1 MTGPADGVAAYPA
14 VDEVIR
20 AMEGPGQGH
29 YLHIGAVLE
38 LDGPVPELAA
48 VREHVRGRL
57 PFLPLLALSVA
68 GDLGDAGDF
77 GDGGPDLDR
86 HVRELRVERREAAY
100 DALLNAAAP
109 CPRRPWGV
117 WLVHGYAENRFLLCY
132 RGHHGLHDGVSL
144 AWVMQRLFRTKPPA
158 GALPSAGGPF
168 APTLPA
174 RVGAHARNALE
185 SVRLFLP
192 APRRPLLDGPREGRR
207 VLSAVTVPVGR
218 LRTAAADLGCS
229 VLDIHLSALSYA
241 AQRADTTGWTREGPR
256 ARGIGLPI
264 ALGPMGSATTA
275 CPAYPGNRF
284 SVAVVDV
291 PWDEADLRH
300 RARLL
305 SRRTARYKDPALRWA
320 KGDALV
326 RLDARRTKSLSERVF
341 ARCGVQT
348 TVLTQT
354 ADFGFD
360 GCRALSVTGLNCLPA
375 HFPYQPV
382 LTTWRSQA
390 TCAFTADAAVP
401 AARELAE
408 YWREAL
414 DLLAPEAAAPAP
426 SIGR

>member
-1 MTGPADGVAAYPA
+1 MSGTGGAAAYPA

-20 AMEGPGQGH
+20 AMEGPDQGH

-38 LDGPVPELAA
+38 LEGPVPELAA

-57 PFLPLLALSVA
+57 PYLPLLSLSVT
-68 GDLGDAGDF
+68 GDAGDE
-77 GDGGPDLDR
+77 GPDLGR

-117 WLVHGYAENRFLLCY
+117 WLVHGYEENRFLLCY
-132 RGHHGLHDGVSL
+132 RGHHALHDGVSL
-144 AWVMQRLFRTKPPA
+144 AWVMQRLFRTRPPAEAVPPA
-158 GALPSAGGPF
+158 GGSYAPDLSARIGG
-168 APTLPA
+168 
-174 RVGAHARNALE
+174 HARNALE

-192 APRRPLLDGPREGRR
+192 ASRRPLLDGPREGRR
-207 VLSAVTVPVGR
+207 VLSAVSVPVSR
-218 LRTAAADLGCS
+218 LRTAAAGLGCS

-241 AQRADTTGWTREGPR
+241 AQRTDTTGWTREGPR

-264 ALGPMGSATTA
+264 ALGPVGSSTAA
-275 CPAYPGNRF
+275 CPAYAGNRF

-291 PWDEADLRH
+291 PWEEADLRR

-326 RLDARRTKSLSERVF
+326 RLDARRTRSLSERVF

-354 ADFGFD
+354 ADFGLG
-360 GCRALSVTGLNCLPA
+360 GCRALGLTGLNCLPA

-382 LTTWRSQA
+382 LTIWRSQA
-390 TCAFTADAAVP
+390 VCAFTADAAVP
-401 AARELAE
+401 AARELAG
-408 YWREAL
+408 YWHEAL
-414 DLLAPEAAAPAP
+414 DRLAPEAPALAP
-426 SIGR
+426 SLGR